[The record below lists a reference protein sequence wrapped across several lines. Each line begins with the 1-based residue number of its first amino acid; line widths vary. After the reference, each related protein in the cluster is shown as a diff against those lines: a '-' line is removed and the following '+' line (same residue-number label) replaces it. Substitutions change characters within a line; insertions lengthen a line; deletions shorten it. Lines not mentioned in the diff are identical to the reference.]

1 MSMSCILAV
10 LDVGEVQSLTM
21 LLDGIDVLLPLTV
34 PFHLSMTVI
43 LMVTLVIILCIKM
56 ATCCKLLIL

>member
-1 MSMSCILAV
+1 MSCILAV
-10 LDVGEVQSLTM
+10 LDVGEVQLLTM

-43 LMVTLVIILCIKM
+43 LMVTLVFILCTKM